1 MTILPS
7 GVRHAV
13 RRWRHRPGVAVT
25 AELVLSLGIGATTPM
40 YSIVDALLLK
50 AEPWPGAE
58 QLVRIYAVQPQLRT
72 NPSYEK
78 TWNRGAISWESWRE
92 QPTVPGYD
100 DVAVCVSDQQV
111 VGDDKTEL
119 VRAFFASST
128 FPLLVGARPMHGRL
142 FNPAEVEADSGAV
155 I

>member
-25 AELVLSLGIGATTPM
+25 AVLVLSLGIGATTAM

-50 AEPWPGAE
+50 GEPWPNAE
-58 QLVRIYAVQPQLRT
+58 QLVRVYAVQPHLRI

-78 TWNRGAISWESWRE
+78 TWNRGAISWQSWRDL
-92 QPTVPGYD
+92 QRVPAYD
-100 DVAVCVSDQQV
+100 DVAVWVPDQQI

-128 FPLLVGARPMHGRL
+128 LPLLVGARPLH
-142 FNPAEVEADSGAV
+142 
-155 I
+155 